1 MIFPNKC
8 KLTSASSLRFV
19 VRWKND
25 FLSAAIQVPI
35 QTTAAPI
42 SLKEKI

>member
-8 KLTSASSLRFV
+8 KLTSAWFV

-25 FLSAAIQVPI
+25 FLSAAIQAPI